1 MGREPGLICMTMNVW
16 TQLRAILLLPGTVT
30 VVIPAIILHFAG
42 MHWLSPP
49 WTVVRPVAGSILV
62 LLGLTL
68 MTKTIGLFITVGKG
82 TLAPWEPTQKLVVRG
97 VYRHVRNPMITGVF
111 CVLLGEAV
119 FFGSLWLLS
128 WSTVFLVVNLIYIPA
143 FEEPGLVTRFGD
155 DYLLYKQNVPRWI
168 PRWKP
173 WNELSQ
179 RDTAPSQG

>member
-1 MGREPGLICMTMNVW
+1 MTMNVW

-49 WTVVRPVAGSILV
+49 WTIALLATGSILV
-62 LLGLTL
+62 LLGLIL
-68 MTKTIGLFITVGKG
+68 MTTTIRLFVTVGKG

-111 CVLLGEAV
+111 CILLGEGV
-119 FFGSLWLLS
+119 FFGSPWLLG
-128 WSTVFLVVNLIYIPA
+128 WATVFFVVNLIYIPA
-143 FEEPGLVTRFGD
+143 FEEPGLVSRFGD

-168 PRWKP
+168 PRWTP
-173 WNELSQ
+173 WEGLSQ
-179 RDTAPSQG
+179 QDTGTQQG

>member
-1 MGREPGLICMTMNVW
+1 MTMNVW

-49 WTVVRPVAGSILV
+49 WTIALLATGSILV

-68 MTKTIGLFITVGKG
+68 MATTIGLFITVGKG

-97 VYRHVRNPMITGVF
+97 VYRHVRNPMLTGVF

-119 FFGSLWLLS
+119 FFGSPWLLG
-128 WSTVFLVVNLIYIPA
+128 WATVFLVVNLIYIPV
-143 FEEPGLVTRFGD
+143 FEEPGLVSRFGD

-168 PRWKP
+168 PRWIP
-173 WNELSQ
+173 WEGLSHQ
-179 RDTAPSQG
+179 DTATQQG